1 MSKPF
6 AWPIRVY
13 YEDTDVGGV
22 VYYANYLRY
31 MERARTEYLRDKGF
45 HQQDLMDVEG
55 IMFVVVQAELTF
67 RKPARFDELVYATVT
82 IEDAT
87 RVSVRFG
94 QEIRRGAPDGE
105 LLVSG
110 VIRGACLD
118 ARTFKPRA
126 IPQRI
131 LETST

>member
-1 MSKPF
+1 MSTPY

-45 HQQDLMDVEG
+45 EQQDLMAVEG
-55 IMFVVVQAELTF
+55 IMFAVVHADVTF
-67 RKPARFDELVYATVT
+67 RRPARFDELIYATVA

-87 RVSVRFG
+87 RVSVRFA
-94 QEIRRGAPDGE
+94 QEIRRHTPDGE
-105 LLVSG
+105 LLVSA

-118 ARTFKPRA
+118 VKTFQPRA